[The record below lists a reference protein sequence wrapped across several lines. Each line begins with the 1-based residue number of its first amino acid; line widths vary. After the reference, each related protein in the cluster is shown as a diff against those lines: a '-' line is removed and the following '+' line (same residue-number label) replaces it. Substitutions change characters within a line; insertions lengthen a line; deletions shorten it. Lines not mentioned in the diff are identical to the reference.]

1 MASYINT
8 DNLIKEKHLFNFNR
22 SYNTKPNFLFDNRYD
37 EPTYL
42 TFRIDFF
49 PTVNWQWHGDHMNGL
64 YENDIKLSSYDD
76 MPQPLLDLKNDYSTY
91 TYLKDSI
98 GDEYRANL
106 LFKFVKGLADLT
118 WNCPFYIQEMDG
130 LNDLLIVDPK
140 RGTRVDQEQ
149 VLTLKCLDS
158 LDQRILGLMNMYK
171 KVAWDDVY
179 QRWILPDMM
188 RYFKMRIY
196 ISEFRFFHSG
206 PDNMKS
212 AASSQI
218 EYSKLSNNGKY
229 STVNSL
235 KTLTDKISQITGK
248 DQVITE
254 KTWALLDNN
263 INDKMPTICLECN
276 MCEFDISDIYS
287 HLGSLS
293 AADPRTYS
301 GQPEIKIK
309 IGNVKEILNYKILN
323 IDFINSRLGGKPTNG
338 IISDKE
344 LQKGRLGDNGSRY
357 IADIDS
363 HNTYYYDSSNFY
375 DVDSISRYDRT
386 NIKDEKSEVTTRYS
400 NVIED
405 RARSFI
411 GNVIK
416 NSAETAVAWA
426 DNKANY
432 YLNDVLNDRLLGGLS
447 INDALNGAASGNI
460 FSMYNTF
467 AIKSKAMQELYPE
480 VSGATKDGL
489 EIAIFENILEEL
501 SLSEATNDS
510 EQKMK
515 DLAETFLEYGKANNF
530 KTTDEY
536 MNALFEAIR
545 NINN

>member
-1 MASYINT
+1 MASYINN

-49 PTVNWQWHGDHMNGL
+49 PTVNWQWHGDYLNGL

-76 MPQPLLDLKNDYSTY
+76 MPQPLLDLTNDYSTY

-118 WNCPFYIQEMDG
+118 WNCPFYIQEMEG
-130 LNDLLIVDPK
+130 LNELLIVDPK

-196 ISEFRFFHSG
+196 ISEFRFFHSA

-235 KTLTDKISQITGK
+235 KALTDKISQITGK

-426 DNKANY
+426 DNKANS

>member
-49 PTVNWQWHGDHMNGL
+49 PTVNWQWHSDYINGL

-76 MPQPLLDLKNDYSTY
+76 MPQPLLDLTNDYSTY

-196 ISEFRFFHSG
+196 ISEFRFFHSA

-426 DNKANY
+426 DNKANS